1 MLQLL
6 REFKVGRPQ
15 VFAGLMLLAFL
26 AQCLWA
32 AKTRAVAD
40 LEYRY
45 IAAGLPSAETS
56 AEIKTASA
64 SPLTGWV
71 AALPVRAIP
80 LIRKVA
86 SPTISEAL
94 AVPRPWL
101 LRLPFVLFGFWLG
114 AALWWVARRLFDD
127 AGGYVALA
135 LYCTSPA
142 MIKISSNIG
151 PEIILAWSGL
161 GLIYTAIG
169 VAHTL
174 YAPPRKWAPRIVIL
188 GLSIGFA
195 LATAWWSFTLV
206 LLAFAY
212 MIYLAPGCRKKV
224 MIVLSGASAIGC
236 VVWAAAYWLT
246 GSAGLSVKMI
256 LGQKTLPEGLHDLF
270 LTLWDGFPLYLT
282 GIWVIATLVHEKLE
296 KRKRRIWVDIAI
308 GLAVSV
314 LFAFIQWL
322 SSGDGFIARMSSAF
336 NHVLKALESLLFVLS
351 ARTDGYVLVLLFIL
365 AFTAYGSWARA
376 RYFGN
381 TAPLITGLAAVFLFS
396 LVPAL
401 RIWSASLGLSFVFI
415 FIGGIAADFLETRF
429 KSQIALFLAAC
440 FAIRAV

>member
-15 VFAGLMLLAFL
+15 IFAGLMLLAFL

-45 IAAGLPSAETS
+45 IAAGLPGTDT
-56 AEIKTASA
+56 KTASA

-80 LIRKVA
+80 LVRKVGSA
-86 SPTISEAL
+86 QIREAL

-212 MIYLAPGCRKKV
+212 MMYLAPGCRKKV

-236 VVWAAAYWLT
+236 IVWLTAYWLT
-246 GSAGLSVKMI
+246 GSAGLSMKAV
-256 LGQKTLPEGLHDLF
+256 LAQKPTLAAL
-270 LTLWDGFPLYLT
+270 
-282 GIWVIATLVHEKLE
+282 
-296 KRKRRIWVDIAI
+296 RN
-308 GLAVSV
+308 LA
-314 LFAFIQWL
+314 FA
-322 SSGDGFIARMSSAF
+322 
-336 NHVLKALESLLFVLS
+336 LS
-351 ARTDGYVLVLLFIL
+351 AQTDGYVLVLLFIL
-365 AFTAYGSWARA
+365 ALTAYGSWPRA

-381 TAPLITGLAAVFLFS
+381 TAPLITALAVVFFFS
-396 LVPAL
+396 LAPAI
-401 RIWSASLGLSFVFI
+401 RIWDASLGLSFVFI
-415 FIGGIAADFLETRF
+415 FIGGLAADFLETRF
-429 KSQIALFLAAC
+429 KRPISLFLAA
-440 FAIRAV
+440 FFVIRAVQTVVVLAHWIQNLV